1 MTLTYAEPPDAGGK
15 SSDESDVVVARFV
28 EILPDDRVVRAVDFE
43 SDDPAYAGTMT
54 MTWAVTALGA
64 ESTRVDIRADDV
76 PPGISADDH
85 VDGLRSSLSNL
96 ADYLTGCQA
105 DHV

>member
-1 MTLTYAEPPDAGGK
+1 MSRVYTALVEPQALVDWLPLQGMCGKLDHFDARPGGSYRMTLTYAEPPDAGGK
-15 SSDESDVVVARFV
+15 SSDDSDVV
-28 EILPDDRVVRAVDFE
+28 
-43 SDDPAYAGTMT
+43 G
-54 MTWAVTALGA
+54 
-64 ESTRVDIRADDV
+64 VDIRADDV

-105 DHV
+105 DHD